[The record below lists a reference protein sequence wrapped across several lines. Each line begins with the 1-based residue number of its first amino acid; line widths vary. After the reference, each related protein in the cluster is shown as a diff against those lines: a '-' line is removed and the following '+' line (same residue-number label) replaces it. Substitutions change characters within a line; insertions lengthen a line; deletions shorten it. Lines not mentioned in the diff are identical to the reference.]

1 MPFYLR
7 RMPAQQ
13 SVIHA
18 RQYIIAHHC
27 DPAFDALSAQ
37 VCGETGHQIFRMT
50 DDLAADHA
58 RQVQVL
64 RRQPHVKLRFPA
76 SPDQHGAE
84 GVGRRDLLAR
94 RILAGAVHHE
104 IRQPQDIAH
113 PIESA
118 RSALPD
124 EQMFITACGHR
135 LMNPRP
141 ARLVLLGGKNK
152 SDRVPFMS
160 APGA

>member
-1 MPFYLR
+1 
-7 RMPAQQ
+7 
-13 SVIHA
+13 
-18 RQYIIAHHC
+18 
-27 DPAFDALSAQ
+27 
-37 VCGETGHQIFRMT
+37 MT
-50 DDLAADHA
+50 DNFATDHA

-64 RRQPHVKLRFPA
+64 SWQPHVKLRLPA

-84 GVGRRDLLAR
+84 RIGRRDLLAR

-104 IRQPQDIAH
+104 IRKPQDIAD

-124 EQMFITACGHR
+124 EQMFIAACGHS

-141 ARLVLLGGKNK
+141 ACLVLLGWEKQGG
-152 SDRVPFMS
+152 SGVLHECPWRVVQQFRNS
-160 APGA
+160 SSSRLNRAV